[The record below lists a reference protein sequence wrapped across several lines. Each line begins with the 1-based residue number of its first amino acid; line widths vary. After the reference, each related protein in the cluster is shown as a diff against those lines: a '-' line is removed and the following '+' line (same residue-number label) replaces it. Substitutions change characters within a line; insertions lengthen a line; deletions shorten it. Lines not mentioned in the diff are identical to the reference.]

1 MSKVYFGLDEFSRIE
16 NAIVTSGTF
25 DGVHDGHK
33 VIFNRLNIIAQ
44 EQAAETVV
52 LTFWPHPRFVL
63 FGEST
68 DIKLLSTVEEKIT
81 LLKMQEIDHIIVL
94 PFTNAFSQKS
104 SRDFIQEIL
113 IDKIGTKKLVIGYD
127 HKFGKNQEGSFEY
140 LKNHQDNYPF
150 DIEEI
155 PRQDLENI
163 GISSSVIRKSL
174 IDGGVHQAR
183 KFLGRSYE
191 LTGKVVMGE
200 QVGRKIGFPT
210 ANLVIEESF
219 KLIPA
224 DGVYA
229 VKVYYKHHEYFG
241 MLNIGNRPTLD
252 GKSKSIEVNIFDFK
266 EELYGEQLTLKFFE
280 LIRKEKKFAS
290 LGELQKQLVKDKIE
304 TENIFK
310 K

>member
-16 NAIVTSGTF
+16 NAVVTSGTF

-44 EQAAETVV
+44 EEKAETVV

-68 DIKLLSTVEEKIT
+68 DMKLLSTIEEKIEH
-81 LLKMQEIDHIIVL
+81 LRQQEIDHIVVL
-94 PFTNAFSQKS
+94 PFTKAFSQKS
-104 SRDFIQEIL
+104 SKDFIQEIL

-127 HKFGKNQEGSFEY
+127 HKFGRNQEGSFEY
-140 LKNHQDNYPF
+140 LKNHQDKYPF

-174 IDGGVHQAR
+174 INGDVHQAR

-210 ANLVIEESF
+210 ANLFVEENF

-229 VKVYYKHHEYFG
+229 VKVYYEHHEYLG

-266 EELYGEQLTLKFFE
+266 GELYGEQLTLEFFE
-280 LIRKEKKFAS
+280 LIRKEEKFAS
-290 LGELQKQLVKDKIE
+290 LKELQEQLVKDKLE
-304 TENIFK
+304 TENIFRK
-310 K
+310 